1 MPENFASPSG
11 IPYQDAMRHFRRDS
25 PARQFDA
32 AGQQKCGIIFALPVQ
47 YIQV

>member
-1 MPENFASPSG
+1 MAENFVSPTG
-11 IPYQDAMRHFRRDS
+11 IPYQDAMRLFRIDS

-32 AGQQKCGIIFALPVQ
+32 ADQQKCGTIFALSVQ